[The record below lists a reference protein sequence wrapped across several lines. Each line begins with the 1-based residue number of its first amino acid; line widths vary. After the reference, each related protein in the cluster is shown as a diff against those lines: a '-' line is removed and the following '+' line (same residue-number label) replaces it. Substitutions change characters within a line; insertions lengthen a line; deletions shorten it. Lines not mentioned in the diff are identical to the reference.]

1 MNALL
6 SKLKL
11 IDQRKDATA
20 PTYNEFDFSAAFD
33 TLTVPANTSGSS
45 ILESSTPLL
54 AIYFG
59 AQWCPPC
66 RAFSPK
72 LSQFAKDN
80 ASQISVILCSADH
93 SHVQAQQFARG
104 KSFLVIPWSDTARSE
119 LQSYFKITSFPTLI
133 VLDTRKQSCQ
143 VITRRWRCSLCTL
156 LFIVVPRLTFM
167 FVSFYRM
174 GTIGNFYGKRTGTIG
189 AALAI
194 KPGRSVSPSLLLLH
208 WGSIGICH
216 RTHVL

>member
-1 MNALL
+1 MVLPLGVFALPGGRSTLWWHRLDVVIGLGGQIFPLSSHLPGHPGHYQYAPSITPSPYHPLHQTRPPIESHQMSLNALL

-11 IDQRKDATA
+11 IDQRKATA

-33 TLTVPANTSGSS
+33 TLPVPANTSGSS

-104 KSFLVIPWSDTARSE
+104 KSFLVIPWTSTARSE

-143 VITRRWRCSLCTL
+143 VITRR
-156 LFIVVPRLTFM
+156 
-167 FVSFYRM
+167 
-174 GTIGNFYGKRTGTIG
+174 
-189 AALAI
+189 
-194 KPGRSVSPSLLLLH
+194 
-208 WGSIGICH
+208 
-216 RTHVL
+216 

>member
-1 MNALL
+1 LDILFLASSFIFMNAGLNALL

-33 TLTVPANTSGSS
+33 TLPVPANTSGSS

-104 KSFLVIPWSDTARSE
+104 KSFLVIPWTSTARSE

-143 VITRRWRCSLCTL
+143 VITRR
-156 LFIVVPRLTFM
+156 
-167 FVSFYRM
+167 
-174 GTIGNFYGKRTGTIG
+174 
-189 AALAI
+189 
-194 KPGRSVSPSLLLLH
+194 
-208 WGSIGICH
+208 
-216 RTHVL
+216 